1 MAVAMNGLFLWNG
14 WHAGDILML
23 RPLLRCVQHAQD
35 GPVAVGCYRNHA
47 YLLQDLGVDVFASE
61 FDDADGPDSRSPLDL
76 SYLCPR
82 GFVPINTWVGNYPD
96 LIPPSWP
103 TMVEAFNRQCAEQ
116 GLSLRLHSRA
126 VPSIDFPHLRVAIRP
141 NGVYVENGQ
150 VRSGHSRFAFDV
162 QRLAREFPTLNF
174 YCTAHPHT
182 AADNVFDCSHLNL
195 VELSS
200 LSNRCVA
207 LVGKGSGPFVCT
219 LTSANRYKP
228 RAIMNFHD
236 PLGTKP
242 PLAYRFWDFPG
253 SPLEYLE
260 SHEELTGFLRRVA
273 GRAPLRLL

>member
-1 MAVAMNGLFLWNG
+1 MKGLFLWNG
-14 WHAGDILML
+14 WHAGDFIML
-23 RPLLRCVQHAQD
+23 RPLVRCLQD
-35 GPVAVGCYRNHA
+35 THDVPVAVGCYRNYA
-47 YLLQDLGVDVFASE
+47 YLLEDLGVEVFASE
-61 FDDADGPDSRSPLDL
+61 FDDADGPESRSPLDL

-96 LIPPSWP
+96 LVPPSWP
-103 TMVEAFNRQCAEQ
+103 TMIEAFNRQCAEQ
-116 GLSLRLHSRA
+116 GLSLRLHSRT
-126 VPSIDFPHLRVAIRP
+126 VPTIDFPHVSMAVRP

-150 VRSGHSRFAFDV
+150 VRSGHSRFAFHV
-162 QRLAREFPTLNF
+162 QRLARAFPALNF
-174 YCTAHPHT
+174 YCTADPRCY
-182 AADNVFDCSHLNL
+182 ARNVFDCSQLNL

-236 PLGTKP
+236 PLGAKSR
-242 PLAYRFWDFPG
+242 LAYRFWDYPG

-260 SHEELTGFLRRVA
+260 SHEELAGYLGRVA
-273 GRAPLRLL
+273 AQARLALL